1 MRNYRRAICETEGET
16 SIAPR
21 VFVTRIIPGL
31 ERLADSCD
39 ADIWQDE
46 AAPPYEILTERVR
59 GVDGLLCMLTDRID
73 GALMDAAG
81 SNLKIISQMAVGYD
95 NIDVNAARQ
104 RGIAIG
110 NTPGVLTETT
120 ADLAF
125 ALLLAS
131 ARRLLEG
138 VRYIQDGNWRTWH
151 PTVMLG
157 HDVTG
162 ATLGIIGLGR
172 IGRAFARRASGF
184 DMRILAYSPH
194 LSDDDAAQAGA
205 ERVSL
210 EDLLHR
216 SDFVSLHCP
225 LTPETRHLINR
236 TTLAQMKPSAILI
249 NTTRGPVVD
258 QAALYEALAS
268 GVIAGA
274 ALDVTDPEPLPA
286 DDPILTLPNVIVV
299 PHVGSATIGTRGKMA
314 QIAVDN
320 LIAGISG
327 QPLLHAV
334 GA

>member
-1 MRNYRRAICETEGET
+1 MRSDAEGET
-16 SIAPR
+16 IITR
-21 VFVTRIIPGL
+21 KVFVTRIIPGL
-31 ERLADSCD
+31 ERLQAVCD

-46 AAPPYEILTERVR
+46 MTLPYDVLRERVR
-59 GVDGLLCMLTDRID
+59 AVDGILSMLTDRID
-73 GALMDAAG
+73 SALMDAAG
-81 SNLKIISQMAVGYD
+81 SSLKVISQMAVGYD

-104 RGIAIG
+104 RGIVVG

-125 ALLLAS
+125 ALLLAA
-131 ARRLLEG
+131 ARRLQEG
-138 VRYIQDGNWRTWH
+138 ARYIQDGKWITWH
-151 PTVMLG
+151 PTTLLG

-162 ATLGIIGLGR
+162 ATLGIVGLGR
-172 IGRAFARRASGF
+172 IGTAVAQRAAGF
-184 DMRILAYSPH
+184 DMRILAYGRH
-194 LSDDDAAQAGA
+194 LSDEAAAQAGA
-205 ERVSL
+205 QRVSL
-210 EDLLHR
+210 EELLSQ

-236 TTLAQMKPSAILI
+236 ETLAQMKPSAILI

-258 QAALYEALAS
+258 QTALYEALIS

-286 DDPILTLPNVIVV
+286 DDPILALPNALVV
-299 PHVGSATIGTRGKMA
+299 PHVGSATIGTRGRMA
-314 QIAVDN
+314 QIAIDN
-320 LIAGISG
+320 LIAGITG